1 VYENLGGFM
10 VQGLTDET
18 IEKIE
23 NDLILLKS
31 RHNKITSKLVQVND
45 SLKNAKAKEFLFH
58 GILRRIN
65 TIARCVD
72 NIYSIF
78 PVSRK
83 KLLCSDQLNDIA
95 INLHAFFINI
105 FGLLDN
111 MAWVVAHENQ
121 FAEKIGKR
129 AVGLYSSKFQSYVGD
144 AKFIKYLNS
153 DRMRD
158 WHNKYLKDYRD
169 ALSHQIPL
177 YVPPKFLT
185 PDEIEQIQVIEQ
197 KISEAI
203 KNQNF
208 DEVDKLRKKEDEM
221 GQVASCFTHSLSR
234 SNRKDMVLHV
244 QVITDFG
251 TIEQIVENFCAM
263 FEHGHN

>member
-1 VYENLGGFM
+1 MALFFK
-10 VQGLTDET
+10 DED

-23 NDLILLKS
+23 EELIFLTS
-31 RHNKITSKLVQVND
+31 RHTKLTSKVLLIND
-45 SLKNAKAKEFLFH
+45 SLRQEKAKEFLFH
-58 GILRRIN
+58 GVLRRIK

-78 PVSRK
+78 PISRK
-83 KLLCSDQLNDIA
+83 KLLCSDELNDVA

-121 FAEKIGKR
+121 FADKIGKM
-129 AVGLYSSKFQSYVGD
+129 AVGLYSDKFQGCLD
-144 AKFIKYLNS
+144 DDGFKKYLNS
-153 DRMRD
+153 KRIKD

-185 PDEIEQIQVIEQ
+185 PDEIEQIKVIEQ
-197 KISEAI
+197 KISEAL
-203 KNQNF
+203 KNQNY
-208 DEVDKLRKKEDEM
+208 DEVDKLSKKEGEM
-221 GQVASCFTHSLSR
+221 GQIASCFTHSLSR
-234 SNRKDMVLHV
+234 LNRKDMILHA

-251 TIEQIVENFCAM
+251 TVEEIVEQFCAM